1 MPIVT
6 AGSGQPNPASDFRTT
21 WFPIE
26 EFDAGGGGKV
36 YRCVRLSL
44 LEQVKQ
50 FNLQSGSI
58 SLPETT
64 RNSICARLIDEINQ
78 HLVLTHDGLAAVK
91 VPHASSDAS
100 AIQRFQREI
109 EAMNTC
115 KHPSLIKLIDHGP
128 VNTLSW
134 FSMEYHPNGNLE
146 DHAEFYK
153 EKPLECLLAMR
164 PIIEG
169 TALLHRNGFIH
180 RDIKPKNIFV
190 SSEEKLILGDLGIV
204 FPSQEEGDRLTRPG
218 QTLVSRDWIPD
229 WIRFNDDPPEQQVD
243 VFMLSKVMYFMVSG
257 GRKVVASQLDE
268 PSHSLE
274 TLFPSV
280 PEMKNFQ
287 EMLRSCITL
296 HKRDCKVA
304 DAGKLLEVV
313 DQLIDVF
320 SDKARTQL
328 LFSFISTHSTTE
340 LIIVRPDN
348 EGSQYPRLKD
358 IQVFLPFTC
367 RRFLA
372 RASIISPG
380 NEHEVT
386 STFVVDGQRS
396 EAVITRLPRTDP
408 GSWSDEIVL
417 RPSTPIKRGWCTLAV
432 NVTSPVDGG
441 RITGFMLYGE

>member
-6 AGSGQPNPASDFRTT
+6 LGTGQPNPASDFRTT
-21 WFPIE
+21 WFPIK

-50 FNLQSGSI
+50 FNLQSGGI

-64 RNSICARLIDEINQ
+64 RQSICARLIDDINQ

-91 VPHASSDAS
+91 VPHASSDPS
-100 AIQRFQREI
+100 DIQRFQREI

-115 KHPSLIKLIDHGP
+115 NHPSLIKLIDHGP

-153 EKPLECLLAMR
+153 EKPLKCLLAMR

-190 SSEEKLILGDLGIV
+190 SSDGKLILGDLGIV
-204 FPSQEEGDRLTRPG
+204 FPSQEDGDRLTRPG

-243 VFMLSKVMYFMVSG
+243 VFMLAKLMYFMVSG
-257 GRKVVASQLDE
+257 GRKVVASLLDE

-274 TLFPSV
+274 VLFPGV

-287 EMLRSCITL
+287 VMLRSCITL

-304 DAGKLLEVV
+304 DAGELLKVV

-348 EGSQYPRLKD
+348 EGGHYPRLKD

-372 RASIISPG
+372 RARIVSPG
-380 NEHEVT
+380 REHEVT
-386 STFVVDGQRS
+386 STFAVDGQRS
-396 EAVITRLPRTDP
+396 DAVIDRIPRTDQ
-408 GSWSDEIVL
+408 GSWSNEIVL
-417 RPSTPIKRGWCTLAV
+417 QPRTSTKRGWCTLDV
-432 NVTSPVDGG
+432 NITSPIDGG
-441 RITGFMLYGE
+441 RITAFMLYGE